1 METPGRYHL
10 DRVIEVT
17 TLSCAPIS
25 TWWGACELSCF
36 SHVPLL
42 ATLWTVACQ
51 APLSMGFSKQEY
63 WSGLSCPSPGNL
75 PNPGIEPV
83 SLTSPALAGRF
94 LTSVPPRK
102 SSNAD
107 WRTLCK
113 ILDQDS
119 SKLKKISKSTER
131 QKQAQTREH
140 KETHQMDAVWLLVR
154 SRNKECSSGKAGRIQ
169 IRPGHFC
176 FVCATWHAASHF
188 PD

>member
-1 METPGRYHL
+1 MF
-10 DRVIEVT
+10 
-17 TLSCAPIS
+17 SS
-25 TWWGACELSCF
+25 F
-36 SHVPLL
+36 SHVRLFVIP
-42 ATLWTVACQ
+42 WTVACQ
-51 APLSMGFSKQEY
+51 APLSMRFSKQEY
-63 WSGLSCPSPGNL
+63 WSGLSCPSPGDL
-75 PNPGIEPV
+75 PNPGTEPV

-131 QKQAQTREH
+131 QKQAQTREY
-140 KETHQMDAVWLLVR
+140 KETHQMDAVWLLVG
-154 SRNKECSSGKAGRIQ
+154 SWNKECINGEAGKIQ
-169 IRPGHFC
+169 IRSGHFC
-176 FVCATWHAASHF
+176 FGCTTWHAASHF